1 MKPQK
6 IQFYRY
12 KSVFEVKK
20 RFSGSEMK
28 KISLPFF
35 VSENQQTGI
44 PKRRTIEKSN
54 RTVRERTVVIQTD
67 KHI

>member
-1 MKPQK
+1 M
-6 IQFYRY
+6 I
-12 KSVFEVKK
+12 E
-20 RFSGSEMK
+20 
-28 KISLPFF
+28 KISLLFF

-44 PKRRTIEKSN
+44 PKRRTVEKSN